1 MNKMKVSK
9 FFKISIYLEARLA
22 ISYTYVSKTS
32 IIKIFLPSTER
43 FQHSSGIETV
53 CPSELAVTATSKR
66 NSSTRQSRVERV
78 ESAIVYADAYIHTRA
93 NFHPGN

>member
-1 MNKMKVSK
+1 MNKMKVPK
-9 FFKISIYLEARLA
+9 FFKIWIYLEARLA
-22 ISYTYVSKTS
+22 ISCTYVSKTS

-53 CPSELAVTATSKR
+53 CSSELAVTATSKR